1 VDVVAPAEPHLP
13 DGEVQPAAFVAVIG
27 PVGAREQLPKAP
39 AQFAQH
45 GLISSLL
52 KAMARMSAK

>member
-1 VDVVAPAEPHLP
+1 MN
-13 DGEVQPAAFVAVIG
+13 AAKLVPVEG
-27 PVGAREQLPKAP
+27 PVGAREQLPEAP